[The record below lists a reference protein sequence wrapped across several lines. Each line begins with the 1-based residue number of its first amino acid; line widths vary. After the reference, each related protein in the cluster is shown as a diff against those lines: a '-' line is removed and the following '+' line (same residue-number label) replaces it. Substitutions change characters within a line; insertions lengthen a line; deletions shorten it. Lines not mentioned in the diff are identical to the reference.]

1 MANEVYSICFMCT
14 VRCPIRVL
22 VENDDVK
29 WIEGN
34 PHVPGIEGALC
45 AKGSAGLAL
54 LHDDE
59 RPQHP
64 MIRTGPRGVRGMAAG
79 HLERSPGLRRRQ
91 TQGDHQAARR
101 PERGLRGA
109 HQSQYPHQ
117 QDLHEGHRLPEPF
130 HPRRPVQRL
139 AEHRL
144 SEPHGLYRRPG
155 GGGLRQYQVHRHV
168 RPQPLRSPWRSR
180 PSTTC

>member
-1 MANEVYSICFMCT
+1 MANEVYSLCFMCT

-34 PHVPGIEGALC
+34 PHVPGIEGPLC

-64 MIRTGPRGVRGMAAG
+64 MIRHRPPRRRGMEKS
-79 HLERSPGLRRRQ
+79 HLERGLDYVAEKLK
-91 TQGDHQAARR
+91 GDHQAARR
-101 PERGLRGA
+101 PEPNLRGA
-109 HQSQYPHQ
+109 HNLNTHISKTFMKAIGSPNH
-117 QDLHEGHRLPEPF
+117 F
-130 HPRRPVQRL
+130 HP
-139 AEHRL
+139 
-144 SEPHGLYRRPG
+144 
-155 GGGLRQYQVHRHV
+155 
-168 RPQPLRSPWRSR
+168 
-180 PSTTC
+180 

>member
-64 MIRTGPRGVRGMAAG
+64 MIRTGPRGSG
-79 HLERSPGLRRRQ
+79 EW
-91 TQGDHQAARR
+91 RR
-101 PERGLRGA
+101 PR
-109 HQSQYPHQ
+109 QK
-117 QDLHEGHRLPEPF
+117 
-130 HPRRPVQRL
+130 PRAGESGDNL
-139 AEHRL
+139 L
-144 SEPHGLYRRPG
+144 CNYLY
-155 GGGLRQYQVHRHV
+155 LNNILIKYH
-168 RPQPLRSPWRSR
+168 
-180 PSTTC
+180 